1 MKKILTP
8 LIIICIFF
16 CNGCTQQVMEPFKT
30 VWGSSTRALDHARD
44 EALSKTYSCNLDSCY
59 DAVVNIVKKAE
70 YEIFINDREKEHI
83 VVMGIK
89 GNVNTT
95 EVGIFFDI
103 TDTPKIKIDIS
114 SLSSSAKEKVAQVIF
129 GGLDKKFNNDNT
141 EEMRNGGK
149 S

>member
-1 MKKILTP
+1 MKKILTT

-44 EALSKTYSCNLDSCY
+44 EAISKIYSCSFDICY
-59 DAVVNIVKKAE
+59 DAVLNIVKKAE
-70 YEIFINDREKEHI
+70 YVIFINDRVKKHI

-95 EVGIFFDI
+95 EVGIFFD
-103 TDTPKIKIDIS
+103 TMEAFKTKIDIS

-129 GGLDKKFNNDNT
+129 DGLDKKFKKDT
-141 EEMRNGGK
+141 VEETKNGDK
-149 S
+149 N